1 MNEFLQK
8 LLLVIVAFCSILS
21 SSCTH
26 PWIGKTFPAA
36 HYPQFS
42 PGLEGH
48 HTIPFEGGQVLL
60 DYDWFT
66 NEEKDRIW
74 LDGTYK
80 INDPNWNDLFKTSKF
95 REGTI
100 FSEMFLLDQ
109 NYKIIGTNKFV
120 ISFAVGLGYTV
131 RNHKF

>member
-1 MNEFLQK
+1 
-8 LLLVIVAFCSILS
+8 
-21 SSCTH
+21 
-26 PWIGKTFPAA
+26 
-36 HYPQFS
+36 
-42 PGLEGH
+42 
-48 HTIPFEGGQVLL
+48 LL
-60 DYDWFT
+60 DYDWFTYDWFT

-95 REGTI
+95 REVTI

-131 RNHKF
+131 RNHKFKKDFPYKIEYKYVTYKMTTNATLR